1 VRIQFEYSRGMK
13 SKVEVQVSKEATRN
27 TYVRVKVRDEYSI
40 VKEVE

>member
-1 VRIQFEYSRGMK
+1 MRIQFEYSRGLK
-13 SKVEVQVSKEATRN
+13 TKVEVVVSKDATRN